1 MALVTWEEIVGRS
14 KNAEKYMVKLGKGDL
29 RAPILNYPAEAKKYF
44 EWFSKHSY
52 VLDKW
57 KKLPK
62 QTQLKRIASLINKR
76 LNENKGKFVQPQY
89 GPGVF
94 TKPRAGYSYAELIKS
109 EPYFEKGLKNYLEN
123 PPTVGRGQTAEVA
136 AIAKMKIP
144 LEEKWERLGSYE
156 RGNARSAIK
165 YFADKQGK
173 LSLAEFAP
181 LTNFTKSTLIQNLRR
196 GKMDLPKKMT
206 ADNVNEYMKIQRG
219 REFVK
224 FFKDNNIEVFQDYKA
239 HRKKVERGGGRHV
252 FFTDV
257 KNNPSQLKAL
267 TGFLNELKDKP
278 LSAYDRHILTRASRE
293 HPLYKD
299 TSANLKSVLRAAK
312 NNLNETI
319 QGYNDKGLRA
329 FLKQHPRMLKNATM
343 WFNKETGA
351 LSYTPLS
358 DLNKKDF
365 NFDKLRGNLKFELEH
380 NRPTSNYLRTM
391 GKDGRLLAKY
401 RALND
406 VEFAHNL
413 SVDTARY
420 NRGVRQVVDSWIEKN
435 PTRTTEITALEKEL
449 GELGHRFYAGDKWRG
464 RALDIKSGYR
474 DTVLDS
480 WSKALEKSTGLKWSD
495 QIKNISKPRWTLA
508 MREVTHDKN
517 ALRQL
522 GNFLGCP
529 RTFAAE
535 GGRIGFQTGGTG
547 LTACVSTKLK
557 QPGAIEKIATL
568 PEEVGGALGKLKNTA
583 KGFLGM
589 LGKGGL
595 KAAPYAA
602 IAAAGAV
609 AEPLVK
615 QFRNDDPSTYLS
627 NPEQQKG
634 MLLSMLESETPKVD
648 EEILKWEYPGQIAG
662 AAAAVPGSKT
672 VHRARK
678 IKGMGPVRAALGP
691 VGKVLA
697 GTFSPL
703 AVAAS
708 LPIGIAA
715 QVKGG
720 SDVEDI
726 ATDPLNW
733 IGPAFASSGAEMATK
748 GVRNPLLLKA
758 LRLGMSPRAL
768 MLGSRFFGLPGLAL
782 SAGLW
787 GYDKWKNRDSDDE
800 FKMRRYEDDD

>member
-1 MALVTWEEIVGRS
+1 
-14 KNAEKYMVKLGKGDL
+14 
-29 RAPILNYPAEAKKYF
+29 
-44 EWFSKHSY
+44 
-52 VLDKW
+52 
-57 KKLPK
+57 
-62 QTQLKRIASLINKR
+62 
-76 LNENKGKFVQPQY
+76 
-89 GPGVF
+89 
-94 TKPRAGYSYAELIKS
+94 
-109 EPYFEKGLKNYLEN
+109 
-123 PPTVGRGQTAEVA
+123 
-136 AIAKMKIP
+136 
-144 LEEKWERLGSYE
+144 
-156 RGNARSAIK
+156 
-165 YFADKQGK
+165 
-173 LSLAEFAP
+173 
-181 LTNFTKSTLIQNLRR
+181 
-196 GKMDLPKKMT
+196 
-206 ADNVNEYMKIQRG
+206 
-219 REFVK
+219 
-224 FFKDNNIEVFQDYKA
+224 
-239 HRKKVERGGGRHV
+239 
-252 FFTDV
+252 
-257 KNNPSQLKAL
+257 
-267 TGFLNELKDKP
+267 
-278 LSAYDRHILTRASRE
+278 
-293 HPLYKD
+293 
-299 TSANLKSVLRAAK
+299 
-312 NNLNETI
+312 
-319 QGYNDKGLRA
+319 
-329 FLKQHPRMLKNATM
+329 
-343 WFNKETGA
+343 
-351 LSYTPLS
+351 
-358 DLNKKDF
+358 
-365 NFDKLRGNLKFELEH
+365 
-380 NRPTSNYLRTM
+380 
-391 GKDGRLLAKY
+391 
-401 RALND
+401 
-406 VEFAHNL
+406 
-413 SVDTARY
+413 
-420 NRGVRQVVDSWIEKN
+420 
-435 PTRTTEITALEKEL
+435 
-449 GELGHRFYAGDKWRG
+449 
-464 RALDIKSGYR
+464 
-474 DTVLDS
+474 
-480 WSKALEKSTGLKWSD
+480 
-495 QIKNISKPRWTLA
+495 
-508 MREVTHDKN
+508 
-517 ALRQL
+517 
-522 GNFLGCP
+522 
-529 RTFAAE
+529 
-535 GGRIGFQTGGTG
+535 
-547 LTACVSTKLK
+547 
-557 QPGAIEKIATL
+557 
-568 PEEVGGALGKLKNTA
+568 
-583 KGFLGM
+583 M